1 MVSGGLIHVT
11 YLSLTKEC
19 HNYKLISSRM
29 SMLWSI
35 PRLTIQLPKYVL
47 GLG

>member
-1 MVSGGLIHVT
+1 MEIIANFV
-11 YLSLTKEC
+11 C
-19 HNYKLISSRM
+19 FRM
-29 SMLWSI
+29 SVLWSI